1 MMHTTLLFLVELKG
15 RAQGLGQDG
24 LDFAPAFLWGEK
36 KQRTVCGC
44 HKFLCNMFA
53 TDLKMGTVDH
63 VPFYSALW
71 NSL

>member
-1 MMHTTLLFLVELKG
+1 MHTSISCWAEG
-15 RAQGLGQDG
+15 EAQGLGQD
-24 LDFAPAFLWGEK
+24 FSPANLRWGEK

-44 HKFLCNMFA
+44 HIFLRHMFA

>member
-1 MMHTTLLFLVELKG
+1 MHTSISCWAEG
-15 RAQGLGQDG
+15 EAQGLGQDG
-24 LDFAPAFLWGEK
+24 MDFSPANLRWGGK
-36 KQRTVCGC
+36 KQRTVCSC
-44 HKFLCNMFA
+44 HIFLRHMFA

>member
-1 MMHTTLLFLVELKG
+1 MMHTTLLFLAELKG

-24 LDFAPAFLWGEK
+24 LDFAPAYLRGKKSRERFAVVTFL
-36 KQRTVCGC
+36 R
-44 HKFLCNMFA
+44 HMFA

>member
-24 LDFAPAFLWGEK
+24 LDFASACGGG

-44 HKFLCNMFA
+44 RIFLRHMFA

>member
-24 LDFAPAFLWGEK
+24 LDFASAYLQGGK

-44 HKFLCNMFA
+44 HIFLRHMFA